1 MGHPVVPVS
10 PYIEIFKYRVN
21 TYITYFCRIQDEGG
35 SFDCSFENGQKNISK
50 LYIVTKGIYRRLR
63 FYLNI
68 WRIVRFR
75 DFMSNFHEVA
85 ESRLSEKFKLLECER
100 VINHI
105 KAAVSNILFFLI
117 SLFNGQLYIFRK
129 S

>member
-35 SFDCSFENGQKNISK
+35 SFERSFENGQKNISK
-50 LYIVTKGIYRRLR
+50 LYIVTKRIYRRLR

-85 ESRLSEKFKLLECER
+85 EFRLSEKFKLLECER

-105 KAAVSNILFFLI
+105 KAADLEISNILFFLI
-117 SLFNGQLYIFRK
+117 
-129 S
+129 